1 METVVGVEGN
11 DEAKF
16 DDVPVVKTSSPLSS
30 PREIADPVVYKL
42 VRVDRDG
49 RLVPATDDEVMEV
62 EDLLEDDKSERL
74 PVAGAGQNVGYTS
87 NDGCPPI
94 KTQFNGSE
102 GQSEN
107 PEVNA
112 ERSNAQLDTGVGMG
126 KLDDEHE
133 ETIPSLE
140 TNSNE
145 SHIDQLGS
153 GGECSSPLDGPIK
166 SGSSISAICTSSKP
180 DFSKLK
186 GEICL
191 DNLSVRELHETFKAT
206 FGRETSVKD
215 KQWLRRR
222 IAMGLANSCD
232 VSTTTFVIKDNK
244 VVKKGKEESFKSVDH
259 TPAKV
264 LSVGVNENCGGSPI
278 GCNNQIENPQSV
290 CGKILTDPSLE
301 YDCSVEDLNTE
312 QRAAKRVRKP
322 TKRYIEE
329 LSEVES
335 RDYSG
340 KLISSVKSSG
350 QSLSSPISRVRPVR
364 DAQSDGRPVVTRQD
378 SLGGSGVQVPYVCRV
393 RRSRPREN
401 FMALMVIMQPY
412 LAEQYVCGLVNL
424 DL

>member
-1 METVVGVEGN
+1 MLSGTETYVSIEYEASSTFDLQNVVISVPLPTLREAPNVKQNDGEWRYDSRNSILQWSILLIDNSNRSGSMEFVVPPVDASVFFPISVRFTAASTFSELKGMYVLSNVASGNEFHKEAVMDQLFPQIGDNIQSIMIKLLQSNDTRLRTACVWTVLN
-11 DEAKF
+11 LTF
-16 DDVPVVKTSSPLSS
+16 PSSPGAHSRVAKLQNACITSQLKDMVN
-30 PREIADPVVYKL
+30 DPCLDVK
-42 VRVDRDG
+42 
-49 RLVPATDDEVMEV
+49 
-62 EDLLEDDKSERL
+62 
-74 PVAGAGQNVGYTS
+74 
-87 NDGCPPI
+87 
-94 KTQFNGSE
+94 

-107 PEVNA
+107 PEVSV

-133 ETIPSLE
+133 VVFGLSFLQQETIPSLE

-166 SGSSISAICTSSKP
+166 SGSSISAIYTSSKP

-232 VSTTTFVIKDNK
+232 VPTTTFVIKDNK

-278 GCNNQIENPQSV
+278 G
-290 CGKILTDPSLE
+290 
-301 YDCSVEDLNTE
+301 
-312 QRAAKRVRKP
+312 
-322 TKRYIEE
+322 
-329 LSEVES
+329 
-335 RDYSG
+335 
-340 KLISSVKSSG
+340 
-350 QSLSSPISRVRPVR
+350 
-364 DAQSDGRPVVTRQD
+364 
-378 SLGGSGVQVPYVCRV
+378 
-393 RRSRPREN
+393 
-401 FMALMVIMQPY
+401 
-412 LAEQYVCGLVNL
+412 
-424 DL
+424 